1 MAAPTS
7 GERGGG
13 SRSAWLLS
21 QQCLPLQYQ
30 KTSQNNTICQQ
41 KVTHA
46 EWLRRIGLETTIPAG
61 LAFVGGTGEVATNL
75 EELEAA
81 GDRGT
86 FRQTWTTHPHPYQ
99 TACGAKPL
107 PAESLSSSSGDSGLW
122 HPGPSCQHGGDQ
134 GCCSPTPTPQNRQN
148 TGIQA
153 PRAGEGHQAP
163 KHPEKGNRN
172 QDETVPGWGLR
183 HRKSGCLQLL

>member
-107 PAESLSSSSGDSGLW
+107 PAALPISPCSSQSWERTQVSR
-122 HPGPSCQHGGDQ
+122 PP
-134 GCCSPTPTPQNRQN
+134 
-148 TGIQA
+148 A
-153 PRAGEGHQAP
+153 PPH
-163 KHPEKGNRN
+163 
-172 QDETVPGWGLR
+172 
-183 HRKSGCLQLL
+183 CLQELEEGVSVLFCDCVVHPRCLTKPHCHCYHWHQHQEADWEGKQ